1 MKNVLLAL
9 ARSLAITITVSVI
22 VGLIALFFGHSP
34 WLWGIVTFVFQF
46 TVFYIFNT
54 YLEYKAIRDARDIA
68 LREAQLIAQNTLKVE
83 CASCKK
89 ENEIIIR
96 TDTENRFICGH
107 CKTKNSVYLVAETAV
122 VTEPLYET
130 EPLPNTASTNGT

>member
-9 ARSLAITITVSVI
+9 ARSLAITITVSII

-34 WLWGIVTFVFQF
+34 WLWGIVTLVSQF

-96 TDTENRFICGH
+96 TDTENRFICGY
-107 CKTKNSVYLVAETAV
+107 CKTKNSVYLVADTAV

-130 EPLPNTASTNGT
+130 EPLPNTASTNGS

>member
-34 WLWGIVTFVFQF
+34 WLWGIVTFVSQF

-89 ENEIIIR
+89 ENEVIIR

-122 VTEPLYET
+122 VTEPLYEA
-130 EPLPNTASTNGT
+130 EPLPNTASTNGS

>member
-9 ARSLAITITVSVI
+9 ARSLAITITVSII

-34 WLWGIVTFVFQF
+34 WLWGIVTFVSQF

-96 TDTENRFICGH
+96 TDTENRFICGY
-107 CKTKNSVYLVAETAV
+107 CKTKNSVSLVADTAV

-130 EPLPNTASTNGT
+130 EPLPNTASTNGS

>member
-1 MKNVLLAL
+1 MKNILLAL
-9 ARSLAITITVSVI
+9 ARSLAITVTVSMLI
-22 VGLIALFFGHSP
+22 GLVALFFGHSP
-34 WLWGIVTFVFQF
+34 WLWGCVAFVSQF
-46 TVFYIFNT
+46 AVFYIFNT
-54 YLEYKAIRDARDIA
+54 YLEYKAYRDNRVLA
-68 LREAQLIAQNTLKVE
+68 LQEAQIIAQNTMKVE

-89 ENEIIIR
+89 ETEVIVR